1 MTSAVDFMMSHDY
14 PTWHEQGL
22 CSAYPQEWFFGGEEQ
37 PGKAR
42 HRPSLSMS
50 EVRRAKA
57 ICSQCPVQMMCLE
70 YALSNKEEFG
80 VWGGS
85 TSRDRARWWREHG
98 IDAGV
103 DEDTLVQEDT
113 A

>member
-14 PTWHEQGL
+14 PEWHEQAR
-22 CSAYPQEWFFGGEEQ
+22 CADKPQEWFFGGEEQ

-57 ICSQCPVQMMCLE
+57 VCFLCPVQMECLD
-70 YALSNKEEFG
+70 YALTHHEEFG

-85 TSRDRARWWREHG
+85 TSRDRARYWREHG
-98 IDAGV
+98 EEA
-103 DEDTLVQEDT
+103 QS